1 MEIKMS
7 EFEPLNIAHYQQ
19 PTTPL
24 SDGAAPYMDWIEVRR
39 LVTDKTY
46 QREISRAGSINV
58 ERIAEYFNV
67 ERIAEYFEW
76 AKFSPVIVAP
86 VEGGMF
92 SIIDGQHRATPA
104 MLRGI
109 EKVPCEI
116 VHIDRAR
123 QAEAFAAINGNIT
136 RVSAQVVYYARLTG
150 KDPEAEEMA
159 RVLSAAEVTVCRG
172 AKTLRTMKR
181 GETNA
186 VGAISKLL
194 NKFGPETVISALQ
207 CITQTGSGNPGFL
220 RAMIM
225 EPLCVVLHRNP
236 KWRDSGER
244 LLREMDSFDF
254 IEAWDAAVKE
264 RQTVPSVTT
273 QMLIADAVTAHLTTA
288 MSKKN
293 AA

>member
-1 MEIKMS
+1 MMEIPMA

-24 SDGAAPYMDWIEVRR
+24 SDGAAPYMEWIEVKR

-58 ERIAEYFNV
+58 ERIAEYF
-67 ERIAEYFEW
+67 EW

-86 VEGGMF
+86 VEGGLF
-92 SIIDGQHRATPA
+92 SIIDGQHRATAA

-123 QAEAFAAINGNIT
+123 QAEAFAAINGNVT
-136 RVSAQVVYYARLTG
+136 RVSAQAVYYARLTG
-150 KDPEAEEMA
+150 KDPVAEQMA

-172 AKTLRTMKR
+172 ARTLRAMKR

-186 VGAISKLL
+186 VGSIAKLL
-194 NKFGPETVISALQ
+194 TKFGSETVISALQ
-207 CITQTGSGNPGFL
+207 CVTQTGSGNPGFL
-220 RAMIM
+220 RAMII

-244 LLREMDSFDF
+244 LLRGMDTFDF

-264 RQTVPSVTT
+264 RQTVPSVTI
-273 QMLIADAVTAHLTTA
+273 QMLLADAVTSHLTIV
-288 MSKKN
+288 MSKRD

>member
-1 MEIKMS
+1 MS

-19 PTTPL
+19 PGTPL
-24 SDGAAPYMDWIEVRR
+24 SDGPAPYMDWIEVRR
-39 LVTDKTY
+39 LVIDKTY
-46 QREISRAGSINV
+46 QREVSRAGSIN
-58 ERIAEYFNV
+58 IA
-67 ERIAEYFEW
+67 RIAEYFEW

-92 SIIDGQHRATPA
+92 SIIDGQHRATAA

-123 QAEAFAAINGNIT
+123 QAEAFAAINGNTT

-150 KDPEAEEMA
+150 KDPAAEEMA
-159 RVLSAAEVTVCRG
+159 RVLSAAGVTVCRG
-172 AKTLRTMKR
+172 GRTLRAMKV

-194 NKFGPETVISALQ
+194 AKFGPETLISALQ

-220 RAMIM
+220 RPTMI

-236 KWRDSGER
+236 KWRDAGER

-254 IEAWDAAVKE
+254 IDAWDAAAKG
-264 RQTVPSVTT
+264 RQTVPSVTA
-273 QMLIADAVTAHLTTA
+273 QMVIAEAITNHLSNA
-288 MSKKN
+288 MSKKK

>member
-24 SDGAAPYMDWIEVRR
+24 SDGAAPYMDWIEVKR

-46 QREISRAGSINV
+46 QREISRAGSI
-58 ERIAEYFNV
+58 NV

-92 SIIDGQHRATPA
+92 SIIDGQHRATAA

-123 QAEAFAAINGNIT
+123 QAEAFAAINGNTT

-150 KDPEAEEMA
+150 KDPAAEEMA
-159 RVLSAAEVTVCRG
+159 RVLSAAEVTVCKG
-172 AKTLRTMKR
+172 ARTLRSMKR

-194 NKFGPETVISALQ
+194 AKFGPETVISALQ

-273 QMLIADAVTAHLTTA
+273 QMLIADAVTAHLTTT

>member
-1 MEIKMS
+1 
-7 EFEPLNIAHYQQ
+7 
-19 PTTPL
+19 
-24 SDGAAPYMDWIEVRR
+24 
-39 LVTDKTY
+39 
-46 QREISRAGSINV
+46 
-58 ERIAEYFNV
+58 
-67 ERIAEYFEW
+67 
-76 AKFSPVIVAP
+76 
-86 VEGGMF
+86 
-92 SIIDGQHRATPA
+92 

-109 EKVPCEI
+109 ERVPCEI

-123 QAEAFAAINGNIT
+123 QAEAFAAINGNTT

-150 KDPEAEEMA
+150 KDPVAEEMA

-172 AKTLRTMKR
+172 SKTIRTMKR

-194 NKFGPETVISALQ
+194 TKFGSETVISALQ

-220 RAMIM
+220 RAMII

-264 RQTVPSVTT
+264 RQTVPSITT
-273 QMLIADAVTAHLTTA
+273 QMLIADAVAAHLTTA

>member
-1 MEIKMS
+1 
-7 EFEPLNIAHYQQ
+7 
-19 PTTPL
+19 
-24 SDGAAPYMDWIEVRR
+24 MDWIEVRR

-58 ERIAEYFNV
+58 ERIAEYF
-67 ERIAEYFEW
+67 EW
-76 AKFSPVIVAP
+76 AKSSSVIVAP
-86 VEGGMF
+86 VEG
-92 SIIDGQHRATPA
+92 
-104 MLRGI
+104 
-109 EKVPCEI
+109 
-116 VHIDRAR
+116 
-123 QAEAFAAINGNIT
+123 GNIT

-159 RVLSAAEVTVCRG
+159 RVLSATEVTVCKG

-288 MSKKN
+288 MLKKN

>member
-1 MEIKMS
+1 MGGAPVRECGGVDVNTQHDVSIGL
-7 EFEPLNIAHYQQ
+7 EPLLHFLGHFQPFFPARWHLVAIVKKLQQ
-19 PTTPL
+19 RWIIFLLDPIGP
-24 SDGAAPYMDWIEVRR
+24 DCGRAAPYMDWIEVKR

-46 QREISRAGSINV
+46 QREISRAGSI
-58 ERIAEYFNV
+58 NV

-92 SIIDGQHRATPA
+92 SIIDGQHRATAA

-181 GETNA
+181 G
-186 VGAISKLL
+186 
-194 NKFGPETVISALQ
+194 
-207 CITQTGSGNPGFL
+207 
-220 RAMIM
+220 
-225 EPLCVVLHRNP
+225 
-236 KWRDSGER
+236 
-244 LLREMDSFDF
+244 
-254 IEAWDAAVKE
+254 
-264 RQTVPSVTT
+264 
-273 QMLIADAVTAHLTTA
+273 
-288 MSKKN
+288 
-293 AA
+293 

>member
-24 SDGAAPYMDWIEVRR
+24 SDGAAPYMDWIEVKR

-46 QREISRAGSINV
+46 QREISRAGSI
-58 ERIAEYFNV
+58 NV

-92 SIIDGQHRATPA
+92 SIIDGQHRATAA

-186 VGAISKLL
+186 VGAIFQASQQVRPGNRYFGTPMHHPNGIWQSLISSGDDHRTVMRGPSSKS
-194 NKFGPETVISALQ
+194 K
-207 CITQTGSGNPGFL
+207 
-220 RAMIM
+220 M
-225 EPLCVVLHRNP
+225 ERF
-236 KWRDSGER
+236 R
-244 LLREMDSFDF
+244 
-254 IEAWDAAVKE
+254 
-264 RQTVPSVTT
+264 
-273 QMLIADAVTAHLTTA
+273 
-288 MSKKN
+288 
-293 AA
+293 